1 MTLQQLKYA
10 IEIAKFGSI
19 SEAAKNLFV
28 SQPSLSK
35 AIKEL
40 ETELKLTI
48 FIRTNKGITISNEG
62 TEFLGYARQVVE
74 QNQLLEEKYLGVKDV
89 KQRFS
94 VSTQHYSFAVNA
106 FVDII
111 EENNID
117 QYDFTLRETRTSEII
132 DDVKNLVS
140 EIGVL
145 YLNDF
150 NEKVI
155 GNILEENELEFEELF
170 ETKPY
175 VFISFKHPLAQK
187 DIVTMEDLKEYPCL
201 SFEQGDKN
209 SFYYSEEILSTV
221 KHKKD
226 IRVSD
231 RATLFN
237 LLIGLNGYTI
247 CTGIISKELNG
258 KDIIA
263 VPLDEKEY
271 IRVGI
276 IKRKNIIISQLG
288 QKYIEAIKHQC
299 KIVNNGLL

>member
-10 IEIAKFGSI
+10 IEIAKCGSI

-247 CTGIISKELNG
+247 CTGTISKELNG

>member
-10 IEIAKFGSI
+10 IEIAKCGSI

-62 TEFLGYARQVVE
+62 AEFLGYARQVVE